1 MNGLRTGLKPVLWS
15 CAALLLLL
23 TLLVPLLNVFAML
36 LLMVP
41 YVVLYTT
48 LSPKAFAL
56 HLLPVWVLA
65 LIIGGPATLIIG
77 LFFLIPSIVMG
88 HLYIKQAPASKVVR
102 TVGVIIL
109 AQLMLQLLVFQMFFN
124 LSLIKELSSFM
135 RTTIEDLIAQK
146 YLPVEWNSDITELV
160 IHTMI
165 NSIPITFIMIA
176 FTITVIAQ
184 FIGRRAVKWSGG
196 PEVPRFTRAR
206 EWRLPRLL
214 VVLYLITYVME
225 LFASTTNDSFFSVAL
240 LNLVP
245 LLSFVFAFQ
254 AVGFFFFLAHQRGWN
269 KAVPVL
275 IAIPVLLFPPLS
287 LIGVLDTAFP
297 IRKSFTKP

>member
-1 MNGLRTGLKPVLWS
+1 MRTGLKPVLWS

-65 LIIGGPATLIIG
+65 FFIGGPATLIIG

-88 HLYIKQAPASKVVR
+88 HLYIKQAPASRVVR
-102 TVGVIIL
+102 TVGVVVL
-109 AQLMLQLLVFQMFFN
+109 AQLMLELLVFEVFLD
-124 LSLIKELSSFM
+124 LSLIKELSSFI
-135 RTTIEDLIAQK
+135 RVSVEDLMSQSL
-146 YLPVEWNSDITELV
+146 LPTEWDSSLTELV
-160 IHTMI
+160 IQTMI
-165 NSIPITFIMIA
+165 NSIPVTFIMIS
-176 FTITVIAQ
+176 FTITAIAQ
-184 FIGRRAVKWSGG
+184 FLGRRAVKWSGG

-225 LFASTTNDSFFSVAL
+225 LFSSTTNESFFSVAL

>member
-65 LIIGGPATLIIG
+65 FFIGGPATLIIG

-88 HLYIKQAPASKVVR
+88 HLYIKQAPASRVVR
-102 TVGVIIL
+102 TVGVVVL
-109 AQLMLQLLVFQMFFN
+109 AQLMLELLILEMILD
-124 LSLIKELSSFM
+124 LSLIKELSSFI
-135 RTTIEDLIAQK
+135 RVSVEDLMSQSL
-146 YLPVEWNSDITELV
+146 LPTEWDSSLTELV
-160 IHTMI
+160 IQTMI
-165 NSIPITFIMIA
+165 NSIPVTFIMIS
-176 FTITVIAQ
+176 FTITAIAQ
-184 FIGRRAVKWSGG
+184 FLGRRAVKWSGG

-225 LFASTTNDSFFSVAL
+225 LFSSTTNESFFSVAL

>member
-1 MNGLRTGLKPVLWS
+1 MKTGLKPVLWS

-23 TLLVPLLNVFAML
+23 FLLVPLFNAVAML

-41 YVVLYTT
+41 YVVLYAT
-48 LSPKAFAL
+48 LPPKSFAL

-65 LIIGGPATLIIG
+65 FIIGGPATLIIG
-77 LFFLIPSIVMG
+77 LFFLLPSIVMG
-88 HLYIKQAPASKVVR
+88 HLYMKQASASRVIR
-102 TVGVIIL
+102 TVGVVFL
-109 AQLMLQLLVFQMFFN
+109 AQLMLDLLIFEVFLN
-124 LSLIKELSSFM
+124 ISLIRELSSFV
-135 RTTIEDLIAQK
+135 RVTVEDLMAQS
-146 YLPVEWNSDITELV
+146 YLPAEWDSGLTDIV

-165 NSIPITFIMIA
+165 NSIPVTFIMIA
-176 FTITVIAQ
+176 FGLTVITQ
-184 FIGRRAVKWSGG
+184 FLARRAVKWSGG
-196 PEVPRFTRAR
+196 PDVPRFTRAR

-214 VVLYLITYVME
+214 VILYLIAYVIE
-225 LFASTTNDSFFSVAL
+225 LFSATTTSDTYFAVAL
-240 LNLVP
+240 MNLVP

-269 KAVPVL
+269 KAVPFL
-275 IAIPVLLFPPLS
+275 IAIPVLLIPPLS

>member
-1 MNGLRTGLKPVLWS
+1 MRTGLKPVLWS

-23 TLLVPLLNVFAML
+23 SLLVPLLNVITML

-65 LIIGGPATLIIG
+65 FIIGGPATLIIG

-88 HLYIKQAPASKVVR
+88 HLYMKQAPASKVVR
-102 TVGVIIL
+102 TVALVFL
-109 AQLMLQLLVFQMFFN
+109 AQMMLELLIFEVF
-124 LSLIKELSSFM
+124 LDISLIKELSTFVRVSV
-135 RTTIEDLIAQK
+135 EDLMAQS
-146 YLPVEWNSDITELV
+146 YLSTQWDSELTDIV
-160 IHTMI
+160 IHTMV
-165 NSIPITFIMIA
+165 NSIPVTFIMIS
-176 FTITVIAQ
+176 FMITVIGQ
-184 FIGRRAVKWSGG
+184 FLARRAVKRSGG
-196 PEVPRFTRAR
+196 PDVPRFTRAR

-214 VVLYLITYVME
+214 VVLYLIAYVME
-225 LFASTTNDSFFSVAL
+225 MLSSTTNDSFFAVAL

-275 IAIPVLLFPPLS
+275 IAIPVLLIPPLS

>member
-23 TLLVPLLNVFAML
+23 SLLVPLLNVITML

-65 LIIGGPATLIIG
+65 FIIGGPATLIIG

-88 HLYIKQAPASKVVR
+88 HLYMKQAPASKVVR
-102 TVGVIIL
+102 TVALVFL
-109 AQLMLQLLVFQMFFN
+109 AQMMLELLIFEVF
-124 LSLIKELSSFM
+124 LDISLIKELSTFVRVSV
-135 RTTIEDLIAQK
+135 EDLMAQS
-146 YLPVEWNSDITELV
+146 YLSTQWDSELTDIV
-160 IHTMI
+160 IHTMV
-165 NSIPITFIMIA
+165 NSIPVTFIMIS
-176 FTITVIAQ
+176 FMITVIGQ
-184 FIGRRAVKWSGG
+184 FLARRAVKRSGG
-196 PEVPRFTRAR
+196 PDVPRFTRAR

-214 VVLYLITYVME
+214 VVLYLIAYVME
-225 LFASTTNDSFFSVAL
+225 MLSSTTNDSFFAVAL

-275 IAIPVLLFPPLS
+275 IAIPVLLIPPLS

>member
-1 MNGLRTGLKPVLWS
+1 LRTGLKPVLWS

-23 TLLVPLLNVFAML
+23 SLLVPLLNVITML

-65 LIIGGPATLIIG
+65 FIIGGPATLIIG

-88 HLYIKQAPASKVVR
+88 HLYMKQAPASKVVR
-102 TVGVIIL
+102 TVGLVIL
-109 AQLMLQLLVFQMFFN
+109 AQMMLELLIFEVF
-124 LSLIKELSSFM
+124 LDISLIKELSTFVRVSV
-135 RTTIEDLIAQK
+135 EDLMAQS
-146 YLPVEWNSDITELV
+146 YLSTQWDSELTDIV
-160 IHTMI
+160 IHTMV
-165 NSIPITFIMIA
+165 NSIPVTFIMIS
-176 FTITVIAQ
+176 FMITVIGQ
-184 FIGRRAVKWSGG
+184 FLARRAVKRSGG
-196 PEVPRFTRAR
+196 PDVPRFTRAR

-214 VVLYLITYVME
+214 VVLYLIAYVME
-225 LFASTTNDSFFSVAL
+225 MLSSTTNDSFFAVAL

-275 IAIPVLLFPPLS
+275 IAIPVLLIPPLS

>member
-23 TLLVPLLNVFAML
+23 SLLVPLLNVITML

-48 LSPKAFAL
+48 LSPKAFVL

-65 LIIGGPATLIIG
+65 FIIGGPATLIIG

-88 HLYIKQAPASKVVR
+88 HLYMKQAPASKVIR
-102 TVGVIIL
+102 TVGVVVL
-109 AQLMLQLLVFQMFFN
+109 AQLMLELLIFEVF
-124 LSLIKELSSFM
+124 LDISLIKELSSFV
-135 RTTIEDLIAQK
+135 RVSVEDLMSQS
-146 YLPVEWNSDITELV
+146 YLPTEWDSELTDIV
-160 IHTMI
+160 IHTMV
-165 NSIPITFIMIA
+165 NSIPITFIMISLM
-176 FTITVIAQ
+176 ITVVGQ
-184 FIGRRAVKWSGG
+184 FVARRAVKWSGG
-196 PEVPRFTRAR
+196 PDVPRFTRAR

-214 VVLYLITYVME
+214 VVLYLISYIME
-225 LFASTTNDSFFSVAL
+225 MFSSTTNDSFFAVAL

-275 IAIPVLLFPPLS
+275 IAIPVLLIPPLS